1 MQNKILSLFLCL
13 IMVVILFS
21 GCAGAF
27 SNNNAQKTVSELEA
41 LMTGTQE
48 NEEDAY
54 YEQLEQVLEKIK
66 KFSDEDVLDVL
77 KNDEISDTTK
87 HVILEQLT
95 EINNGNGIK
104 NQALFEK
111 LLTDETVAQSNK
123 LAIINA
129 LDFEKIESLELLK
142 EIVYSENSALTTN
155 ALKQIKR
162 AKPRTALNI
171 SNDIMANYMK
181 YGDYQI
187 KAAVMTKS
195 EYLRDMSVNNFE
207 AVDDKEID
215 DYIDFCSERF
225 QIAVDNSFY
234 NAMVF
239 SVMNIHHIKAVRTII
254 VDDSIDD
261 LLRRACVVENYQTFS
276 KVLENDVSDEDLECI
291 IKAMEIQPIKE
302 IGEILKQKDLS
313 ENSYSQSELEVI
325 IEKIEK
331 DGIPADEKSIITKQI
346 YNWE

>member
-1 MQNKILSLFLCL
+1 MKNKILSLFLCL
-13 IMVVILFS
+13 IMIVILFS
-21 GCAGAF
+21 GCAGTF
-27 SNNNAQKTVSELEA
+27 SNNNTQKTVSQLEA
-41 LMTGTQE
+41 LTTGAQE
-48 NEEDAY
+48 IDEDAY
-54 YEQLEQVLEKIK
+54 YEQLEQVLKKIE

-87 HVILEQLT
+87 HVILEKLA
-95 EINNGNGIK
+95 EINNGKGIK
-104 NQALFEK
+104 NQAPFEK

-142 EIVYSENSALTTN
+142 EIVYSENSAITTN

-162 AKPRTALNI
+162 AKPKTALDI
-171 SNDIMANYMK
+171 SNDIMANFMK

-187 KAAVMTKS
+187 KAAVMTKA
-195 EYLRDMSVNNFE
+195 EYLRDMSVTDFE
-207 AVDDKEID
+207 KVEDKEIEN
-215 DYIDFCSERF
+215 YIDFCSKRF
-225 QIAVDNSFY
+225 QIPVDSSFY
-234 NAMVF
+234 NAMVY

-254 VDDSIDD
+254 TDDSIDD

-276 KVLENDVSDEDLECI
+276 KILENDISDEDLECI

-313 ENSYSQSELEVI
+313 ENSYSQLDIDTI
-325 IEKIEK
+325 IEKIEEN
-331 DGIPADEKSIITKQI
+331 GIPADEKSIITKPK